1 MDGRHPILEV
11 TYQDERFVPNDVV
24 LDRDT
29 QQILLLTGPNM
40 AGKSTYMRQI
50 ALIVLLAQIGCF
62 VPAREARIG
71 LVDRIFTR
79 RGPRSPGERAKYVHG
94 RND

>member
-1 MDGRHPILEV
+1 MLGQLDVLATLAEVALTRQYCRPQLDNSHVITIMDGRHPILEV

-40 AGKSTYMRQI
+40 AGNQPTCGR
-50 ALIVLLAQIGCF
+50 LHLLCC
-62 VPAREARIG
+62 
-71 LVDRIFTR
+71 
-79 RGPRSPGERAKYVHG
+79 
-94 RND
+94 